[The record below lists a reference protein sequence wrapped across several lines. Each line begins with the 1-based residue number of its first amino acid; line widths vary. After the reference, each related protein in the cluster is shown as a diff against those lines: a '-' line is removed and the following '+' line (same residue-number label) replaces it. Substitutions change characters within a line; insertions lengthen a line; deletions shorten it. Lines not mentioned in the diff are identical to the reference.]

1 MQGDNEKM
9 KTIKRLLSIVIVFI
23 LAIGITN
30 SQTDFFL
37 NISNYFPSLV
47 QYPMITKMSE
57 DFSIFLSGFT
67 DQIPSLSQIG
77 SYITGKELPIDPEDV
92 ATNAYISDSPM
103 LSFYPKENIS
113 VRLSEDHT
121 SVEVFGI
128 TQSSNKKHLVLTFDI
143 NGESLEQ
150 ISIDTMTDGTFNKSI
165 DIPQTDSQMMDI
177 SIYNGPKA
185 YGDFTSW
192 VYNVLSIEKDTQ
204 GMWQI
209 TKSPV
214 YEHNKSLYEKD
225 RSISAALKS
234 TPSIQKDRDSI
245 ISIATQLTEGIE
257 SDYDK
262 ALALHDW
269 VCSYMY
275 FDVDN
280 LNSEETRPY
289 HADEIIQN
297 QRAVCLGFATLYAAL
312 CRSIDIPC
320 NVVSG
325 YALGVGEV
333 TEWTDAIINSPDEQ
347 NHAWNEV
354 YLDNRWVI
362 VDPTWDTN
370 NKIENGEK
378 IKGNEV
384 SHLYFD
390 ANLEFFSLTHK
401 IVEYDQRR

>member
-1 MQGDNEKM
+1 MTKL
-9 KTIKRLLSIVIVFI
+9 KTLKRTIKALLVLLVAVCIV
-23 LAIGITN
+23 N

-47 QYPMITKMSE
+47 NYPLVTKMSE
-57 DFSIFLSGFT
+57 DFSISLSSVT
-67 DQIPSLSQIG
+67 DRIPSVSEIKA
-77 SYITGKELPIDPEDV
+77 YITGEELPIDPEDV

-113 VRLSEDHT
+113 VRLSDDHT
-121 SVEVFGI
+121 VLEVFGI
-128 TQSSNKKHLVLTFDI
+128 TQSPNKKHLVLTFDI

-165 DIPQTDSQMMDI
+165 AIPYTEASAMDI

-185 YGDFTSW
+185 YGNFTSW
-192 VYNVLSIEKDTQ
+192 VYNVLSIEKDAQ
-204 GMWQI
+204 GIWQM

-214 YEHNKSLYEKD
+214 YEHNKALYEKD

-234 TPSIQKDRDSI
+234 TPSIQKDRNSI

-275 FDVDN
+275 YDIDN
-280 LNSEETRPY
+280 LNSEDVRPY
-289 HADEIIQN
+289 HPDEIIKN

-312 CRSIDIPC
+312 CRSINIPC

-325 YALGVGEV
+325 YALGVGED
-333 TEWTDAIINSPDEQ
+333 TEWTNYVINTPDEQ

-362 VDPTWDTN
+362 VDPTWDTK
-370 NKIENGEK
+370 NKVENGEM
-378 IKGNEV
+378 IKGEEV

-401 IVEYDQRR
+401 IAEYDQRR